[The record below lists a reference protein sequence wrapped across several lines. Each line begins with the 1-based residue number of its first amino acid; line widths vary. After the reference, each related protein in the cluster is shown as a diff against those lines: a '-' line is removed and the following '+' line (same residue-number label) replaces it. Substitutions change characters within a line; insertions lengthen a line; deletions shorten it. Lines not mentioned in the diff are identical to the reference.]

1 MGCIDESTKDGANSR
16 SRVIMNV
23 LIIGSGYPALQKTID
38 WLNATTWI
46 ISRLSLVEE
55 RSSKMAYVLEKI
67 GEQPHEFLL
76 ENISITPKGMQ
87 NRKSEFRLG
96 RAMSIN
102 SYIKHHF
109 PDGGID
115 YLFFCV
121 NNSKAEQILDEI
133 DPAVH
138 KIRDYY
144 FLQPKGEDNG

>member
-1 MGCIDESTKDGANSR
+1 
-16 SRVIMNV
+16 MNV

-46 ISRLSLVEE
+46 ISRLAMVEE
-55 RSSKMAYVLEKI
+55 RAAKMSYVFEKI
-67 GEQPHEFLL
+67 SEQPHQFLL

-87 NRKSEFRLG
+87 NRESQFRVG

-121 NNSKAEQILDEI
+121 NDYKAEQMLDEI

-138 KIRDYY
+138 KIRHYY
-144 FLQPKGEDNG
+144 FLQPEGEDNG

>member
-1 MGCIDESTKDGANSR
+1 
-16 SRVIMNV
+16 MNV

-38 WLNATTWI
+38 WLNATTWM
-46 ISRLSLVEE
+46 ISRLSVVEE
-55 RSSKMAYVLEKI
+55 RASKMAYVFEKI
-67 GEQPHEFLL
+67 NEQPHHFLL

-87 NRKSEFRLG
+87 NKESTFRVG

-121 NNSKAEQILDEI
+121 NNDKAEQILDEI
-133 DPAVH
+133 DPSVH

-144 FLQPKGEDNG
+144 FLQPRGEDHE